1 MAIHFKNEIYD
12 TVVNRLKFEHTRLTF
27 QCLMAGEEPF
37 DMFNRRNSTDCHQ
50 YENKEQYNILDQLR
64 EVLGSQIEASNKI
77 IQF

>member
-1 MAIHFKNEIYD
+1 
-12 TVVNRLKFEHTRLTF
+12 
-27 QCLMAGEEPF
+27 MAGEEPF

-77 IQF
+77 IQFWKQTNLYKLIYNKNYKS